1 MIYTRLYINFHIM
14 TSQILFRVPT
24 ELKMKF
30 KQTVKDQG
38 VSMDYVLNLFIR
50 AYVENPKII
59 KVEIDENELRTTLE
73 SMR

>member
-1 MIYTRLYINFHIM
+1 M